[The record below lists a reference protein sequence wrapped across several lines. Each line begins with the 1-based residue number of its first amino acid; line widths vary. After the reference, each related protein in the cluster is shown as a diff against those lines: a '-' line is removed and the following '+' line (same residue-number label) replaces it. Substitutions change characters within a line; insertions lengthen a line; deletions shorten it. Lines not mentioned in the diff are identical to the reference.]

1 MERWCVILA
10 SAMVALG
17 GAHCDAQWYGGYRG
31 YGYRGY
37 TQAATP
43 YSAAVRSQAQLTM
56 ARGAAAEDY
65 AKAAVSTEQ
74 ARSLYLDNEAKFI
87 QLRRANRDAKD
98 ARIEQEKQEQKA
110 RAALRPPPKRLTE
123 LYSRLSSDQ
132 IDPLTGEIH
141 WPDCLSDGDY
151 AIEKKTVEDALRTQ
165 AEYGPNDRTTK
176 TIYDA
181 SHRMMHI
188 LSGHYGS
195 LGPENYAP
203 CRRFLNSLS
212 VEGDYAQEALK

>member
-10 SAMVALG
+10 SAVMALG
-17 GAHCDAQWYGGYRG
+17 GAHCDAQWYGGWG
-31 YGYRGY
+31 GY

-43 YSAAVRSQAQLTM
+43 YSAAVRSQAQMTM
-56 ARGAAAEDY
+56 AQGVAAQDY
-65 AKAAVSTEQ
+65 AKAAISTEQ

-87 QLRRANRDAKD
+87 ELRRANRDAKD
-98 ARIEQEKQEQKA
+98 ARLAQKKQEQKEQ
-110 RAALRPPPKRLTE
+110 AALRPPPKRLTE

-132 IDPLTGEIH
+132 IDPVTGEIH

-151 AIEKKTVEDALRTQ
+151 GSDKKTVEDALRTQ
-165 AEYGPNDRTTK
+165 AQYGPNDRTSK

-181 SHRMMHI
+181 AHRMMLT

-212 VEGDYAQEALK
+212 VEGNYAQEALK